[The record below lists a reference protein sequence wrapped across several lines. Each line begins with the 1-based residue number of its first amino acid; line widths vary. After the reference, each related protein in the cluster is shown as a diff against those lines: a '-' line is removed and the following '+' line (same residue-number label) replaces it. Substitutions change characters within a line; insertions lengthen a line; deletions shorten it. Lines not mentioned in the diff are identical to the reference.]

1 MNIADIFQKGGPAM
15 WPLLFLSILTI
26 GTIFERLWFWLN
38 LLRGER
44 RFADQILEAARRD
57 WDEAFW
63 PHAKKGF
70 FGLKKKMQSVLAE
83 LGLPV

>member
-1 MNIADIFQKGGPAM
+1 M

-44 RFADQILEAARRD
+44 RFADQILEAAPPR
-57 WDEAFW
+57 
-63 PHAKKGF
+63 
-70 FGLKKKMQSVLAE
+70 
-83 LGLPV
+83 LG